1 MNLGVYES
9 ELSFTRKLLD
19 NKLLECSEKL
29 NKNPN
34 DYQTLTELITISIY
48 SGLNESALEFIDN
61 AFKIYPHSS
70 EIYMAKVKVLLQMG
84 RIDEVKKEII
94 KFILNYKLDK
104 NYKEHNDIFLDFSV
118 ISSKNFYDHKNG
130 FELANKLVS
139 ISINEFPYDY
149 RGYELKIINEMY
161 QNSEFTEGRKK
172 LKNLISRYNK
182 ISLVEA
188 YIISFIKDDPQ
199 RGYEE
204 LKKLYPRYKKKYEH
218 TLKHLEFRLI
228 STYFEKNKIINFL
241 YKNKKFF
248 YGNYL
253 LHEKLVL
260 GCLDDKDLIEEKL
273 INEYNKYLFNYKY
286 QLNFNSRYLYFKDYL
301 LAIIL
306 LAKKKEFQKKFKDE
320 VELTKL
326 ARIERFKNK
335 HHHLPSQS
343 LVLKKTMPL
352 RLYNDQLEKI
362 KKSEL
367 QKFKNDNINPIFI
380 IGLPRTGSTLVEKI
394 IQNPKLIF
402 DCDESQMVN
411 KLRLNLELNNGLKD
425 LYKLYC
431 QHYKGLKKFK
441 YFTDKTLINFA
452 FMDLIIYIFP
462 NAKFI
467 HCTRDLRE
475 NIIGIFKQQFDNLP
489 WSHTIQDILEYV
501 DQYLKVMKIM
511 NTRHGSNMLEVNH
524 SDLINNKEKE
534 TKKLFDFLDVE
545 WNKDIFDFSKKDTFT
560 NTASKHQIK
569 DGISKK
575 YLNKYLDYYFIL
587 EEYKK
592 KYPWLNY

>member
-9 ELSFTRKLLD
+9 ELSITRELLD

-61 AFKIYPHSS
+61 AFKTYPHSS

-139 ISINEFPYDY
+139 ISINEFPDDY
-149 RGYELKIINEMY
+149 RGYELKIINDMY

-182 ISLVEA
+182 ISSVEA

-228 STYFEKNKIINFL
+228 STYSEKNKIINFL
-241 YKNKKFF
+241 YSNKKFF

-260 GCLDDKDLIEEKL
+260 SCLDDKDLIEEKL
-273 INEYNKYLFNYKY
+273 INEYNKYLFKYKY

-343 LVLKKTMPL
+343 LTLKKTMPL

-431 QHYKGLKKFK
+431 QHYKDLKKFK

-511 NTRHGSNMLEVNH
+511 NTRHSKNMLEVNH

-534 TKKLFDFLDVE
+534 TKKLFDFLDIE

-587 EEYKK
+587 DEHKK

>member
-9 ELSFTRKLLD
+9 ELSITRELLD

-34 DYQTLTELITISIY
+34 DYQTLTELITISIF

-104 NYKEHNDIFLDFSV
+104 NYKQYNDIFLDFSV
-118 ISSKNFYDHKNG
+118 ICSKNFYDHKNG

-139 ISINEFPYDY
+139 ISINEFPDDY
-149 RGYELKIINEMY
+149 RGYELKIINDMY

-218 TLKHLEFRLI
+218 NLKHLEFRLI

-241 YKNKKFF
+241 NTNKNFF

-335 HHHLPSQS
+335 HYHLPSQS
-343 LVLKKTMPL
+343 LILKKTMPL
-352 RLYNDQLEKI
+352 RLYNDQLEKL
-362 KKSEL
+362 KTSEL

-380 IGLPRTGSTLVEKI
+380 VGLPRTGSTLVEKI

-431 QHYKGLKKFK
+431 QHYKDLKKFK

-452 FMDLIIYIFP
+452 FIDLITSIFP

-475 NIIGIFKQQFDNLP
+475 NIIGIFKQQFDNVP
-489 WSHTIQDILEYV
+489 WSHTIQDILEYI

-511 NTRHGSNMLEVNH
+511 NIRHSKIILEVNH
-524 SDLINNKEKE
+524 TDLINNKEKE
-534 TKKLFDFLDVE
+534 TKKLFDFLDIK
-545 WNKDIFDFSKKDTFT
+545 WNKDIFDFSKKETST

-587 EEYKK
+587 DEYKK
-592 KYPWLNY
+592 KYSWLNY